1 MINETTIIS
10 TLLSANSLT
19 FDRKFMFQTVY
30 WFMLMTALIIW
41 YFSDF
46 FLTRNQEFQYRS
58 LQYSSTFAL
67 IYNCNILITVFNKF
81 FRIEKLEVCQASC
94 NIIQIFCRNTISE
107 YIQVSSDI
115 FYIKYFSY
123 LISIFRRNSCLF
135 EVSLKLIFN
144 CLICSEVNQKSC
156 RCVKNLNVM

>member
-1 MINETTIIS
+1 
-10 TLLSANSLT
+10 
-19 FDRKFMFQTVY
+19 MF
-30 WFMLMTALIIW
+30 MTALTIQ

-46 FLTRNQEFQYRS
+46 FLTRNQEFQYEL

-115 FYIKYFSY
+115 FYIKYFSHF
-123 LISIFRRNSCLF
+123 INIFRRNSHSF
-135 EVSLKLIFN
+135 KVSSELIFN
-144 CLICSEVNQKSC
+144 YLI
-156 RCVKNLNVM
+156 